1 MILDIN
7 SKNTQMRLSAK
18 PINPIIV
25 DVIKSPK
32 GQITQIYAGLI
43 FNPSHIQYGNYY
55 EILNSLKYNGLA
67 N

>member
-1 MILDIN
+1 
-7 SKNTQMRLSAK
+7 MRFYQK
-18 PINPIIV
+18 TEIPIIV

-32 GQITQIYAGLI
+32 GQITQIYAGLV

-55 EILNSLKYNGLA
+55 EILDSLKYNGLV

>member
-1 MILDIN
+1 
-7 SKNTQMRLSAK
+7 MRLSAK